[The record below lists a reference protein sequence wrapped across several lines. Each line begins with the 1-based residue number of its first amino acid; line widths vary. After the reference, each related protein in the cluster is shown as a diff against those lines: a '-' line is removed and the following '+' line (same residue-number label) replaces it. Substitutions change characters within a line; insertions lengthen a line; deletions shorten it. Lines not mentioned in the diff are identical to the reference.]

1 MKILIAGGSGFL
13 GSALTRSLLA
23 KGHQVW
29 VLTRQEKPAAST
41 TPVRF
46 LRWDGKTTQG
56 WGATINEMD
65 AVINL
70 SGESLSHWPWTETRK
85 KRFLESRILPTRALV
100 EAIQQ
105 AERRP
110 SVYFQV
116 SGINHYGL
124 RGEPADEQ
132 TPPGDDF
139 LAQLTVEWENA
150 SRPLEALGLRR
161 IVGRLAVVL
170 DWHGGMLRLMALPV
184 RLFFGGPIGRGDQAV
199 PWIHLQDTIGA
210 IEFLLF
216 NETAQ
221 GVYNLIAPQA
231 TSNAEFMRTLARV
244 LRRPYWLPT
253 PAFLLRLVLGE
264 MSVLITEGRY
274 AQPRR
279 LLEAGYSFRYPTL
292 EEALRAR

>member
-29 VLTRQEKPAAST
+29 ILTRRE
-41 TPVRF
+41 TPPEGAGGVQF

-56 WGATINEMD
+56 WGAKVNEMD

-70 SGESLSHWPWTETRK
+70 SGESLSHWPWTKTRK
-85 KRFLESRILPTRALV
+85 RRFLDSRILPTRALV

-105 AERRP
+105 AEKRP
-110 SVYFQV
+110 GVYLQA

-124 RGEPADEQ
+124 RGEPADEE

-139 LAQLTVEWENA
+139 LARLTVEWENA
-150 SRPLEALGLRR
+150 SQPLEALGVRR
-161 IVGRLAVVL
+161 IVARLAVVL

-199 PWIHLQDTIGA
+199 PWIHLQDAIGA
-210 IEFLLF
+210 MEFLLF
-216 NETAQ
+216 RETAQ
-221 GVYNLIAPQA
+221 GAYNLIAPQA
-231 TSNAEFMRTLARV
+231 ISNADFMRTLARI
-244 LRRPYWLPT
+244 LHRPYWFPT
-253 PAFLLRLVLGE
+253 PAFLLRLALGE
-264 MSVLITEGRY
+264 MSVLVTEGRY
-274 AQPRR
+274 AHPRR
-279 LLEAGYSFRYPTL
+279 LLEAGYAFHYPTL